1 MELSLDQISFQKHLG
16 PKFVDKSG
24 IISFLNKSMENADR
38 YYCFIRPRRFGKTY
52 TSHMLQAYY

>member
-38 YYCFIRPRRFGKTY
+38 YY
-52 TSHMLQAYY
+52 